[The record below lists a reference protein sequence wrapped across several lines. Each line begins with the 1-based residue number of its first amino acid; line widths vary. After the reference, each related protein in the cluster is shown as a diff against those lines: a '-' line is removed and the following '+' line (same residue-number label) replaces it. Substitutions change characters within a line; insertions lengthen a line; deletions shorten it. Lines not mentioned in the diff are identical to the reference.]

1 MASEPQ
7 RRSRHTPVEDV
18 FALAAGSLFVSF
30 GLFLLKDQGLLTG
43 GNAGLALVLSKLS
56 GWSFGAIF
64 FVLNLPFY
72 GLALSRMGWRFTVN
86 TLVSVTVVSL
96 LTENLHRVV
105 GVEHLNAAFAAVMGG
120 FMIGTGILILFRHHS
135 SLGGVGVMALYLQ
148 DRFGFSA
155 GKFQMAV
162 DVTIVGVG
170 FFLVSIPLLA
180 CSIIGVLALNQVIAL
195 NHRQGRY
202 QIT

>member
-1 MASEPQ
+1 MASETRQ
-7 RRSRHTPVEDV
+7 VRRHAPVEDL

-30 GLFLLKDQGLLTG
+30 GLFLLKEQALLTG
-43 GNAGLALVLSKLS
+43 GNAGLALVLSRVS

-64 FVLNLPFY
+64 FVVNLPFY
-72 GLALSRMGWRFTVN
+72 WLALSRMGWRFTVN

-96 LTENLHRVV
+96 VTENLHRVV
-105 GVEHLNAAFAAVMGG
+105 GIERLNPVFAAIMGG

-135 SLGGVGVMALYLQ
+135 SLGGVGILALYLQ

-155 GKFQMAV
+155 GRFQMAV
-162 DVTIVGVG
+162 DVTIVGIG
-170 FFLVSIPLLA
+170 FFLVSMPLLA
-180 CSIIGVLALNQVIAL
+180 FSIIGVLALNQVIAL
-195 NHRQGRY
+195 NHRPGRY